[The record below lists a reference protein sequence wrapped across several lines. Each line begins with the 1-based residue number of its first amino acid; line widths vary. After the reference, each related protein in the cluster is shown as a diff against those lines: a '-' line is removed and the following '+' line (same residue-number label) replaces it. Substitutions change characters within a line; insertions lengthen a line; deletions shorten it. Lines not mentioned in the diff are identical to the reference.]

1 MKNLIE
7 QIDMLM
13 EETIQIRR
21 QIHQNPELG
30 MKEFETTALIKKKLC
45 ECGIEIEDWGMDT
58 GVSAIIRGGRKGKTI
73 ALRADI
79 DALPMVEN
87 SGLPFASKCHG
98 VCHSCGH
105 DINTAYLLLVA
116 KVLQERREDLAGNV
130 RLFFQPAE
138 ELACGAKYMIEK
150 GAFTK
155 EPVMDQIIG
164 CHVATNLPAG
174 HIGLIK
180 GTALSGCDII
190 HITVHGVGGHGARP
204 AECVDPIVISAYLIA
219 QLQTLVSREISPFR
233 PAVLTFG
240 KIVGGTAANIIP
252 ETVTISGTLRTFDN
266 ETRTQ
271 LKEAIV
277 RTCKLHCESMR
288 STVDVEFEVGI
299 APLIHDAEIIDQLEI
314 AAKEVIGEDHIIF
327 QPEPL
332 AGSDDFAE
340 FLAHCPGV
348 RYSIGTR
355 TEDPRTQMSLHSPD
369 IVFDESAIRS
379 AALVTC
385 QYVLNVLK

>member
-58 GVSAIIRGGRKGKTI
+58 GVSAIIRGERKGKTI

-79 DALPMVEN
+79 DALPMSEN
-87 SGLPFASKCHG
+87 SGMPFASNNSG
-98 VCHSCGH
+98 ICHSCGH
-105 DINTAYLLLVA
+105 DINNAYLLLVA
-116 KVLQERREDLAGNV
+116 KVLQGCREDLAGNV

-138 ELACGAKYMIEK
+138 ELGIGAKYMIEK

-164 CHVATNLPAG
+164 CHADTNLPAG
-174 HIGLIK
+174 HIGLTK
-180 GTALSGCDII
+180 GPALSGCDMI

-204 AECVDPIVISAYLIA
+204 SDCVDPIVAASYLIT
-219 QLQTLVSREISPFR
+219 QLQTLISREISPFR

-240 KIVGGTAANIIP
+240 KIVGGTALNIIP
-252 ETVTISGTLRTFDN
+252 ENVTISGTLRTFDHN
-266 ETRTQ
+266 TRTY

-288 STVDVEFEVGI
+288 TTADVVFEMGI
-299 APLIHDAEIIDQLEI
+299 PPLIHDPEIIDQLEI
-314 AAKEVIGEDHIIF
+314 AAKETIGEDHIIF
-327 QPEPL
+327 RTEPL
-332 AGSDDFAE
+332 PGSDDFSE

-348 RYSIGTR
+348 RYAIGTR
-355 TEDPRTQMSLHSPD
+355 NEDPRTQVSLHSPD